1 MGRRIRGGERQ
12 MGKAQ
17 PALTHCTSLVNS
29 KADEAAPDFAWH
41 KTLRQKKQARF

>member
-17 PALTHCTSLVNS
+17 PALAHCTSLVDS
-29 KADEAAPDFAWH
+29 KADEAAPDFARH